1 MAEARSRTPRHWG
14 FHELHC
20 HVASRIVADAAIRP
34 GDLVLDIG
42 AGTGTLS
49 VPLATAGARV
59 VAIELHPERLQA
71 LYERFGSDE
80 RGGVRVVR
88 ADAGSLRLPRQPF
101 RVVANPPFALT
112 TQIIRRLLAP
122 GSRLVAADL
131 VVPRHVLWRWMDRG
145 APGAGRWRKE
155 FVLAQGRRVPRS
167 AFRPAAPAD
176 CVVLTIRRRTALGR
190 GGR

>member
-1 MAEARSRTPRHWG
+1 M
-14 FHELHC
+14 
-20 HVASRIVADAAIRP
+20 ASRIVADAAIRP

-42 AGTGTLS
+42 AGTGALS
-49 VPLATAGARV
+49 VPLAAAGARV
-59 VAIELHPERLQA
+59 VAIELHPERLEA
-71 LYERFGSDE
+71 LHERFGDE
-80 RGGVRVVR
+80 PGTVRVVR
-88 ADAGSLRLPRQPF
+88 ADAGSLRLPRRPF

-112 TQIIRRLLAP
+112 TQIVRRLLAP
-122 GSRLVAADL
+122 GSRLVTADL

-145 APGAGRWRKE
+145 APGAGRWRRE
-155 FVLAQGRRVPRS
+155 FVLGQGRRVPRS

>member
-1 MAEARSRTPRHWG
+1 VAEARSRTPRRWG

-42 AGTGTLS
+42 AGTGALS
-49 VPLATAGARV
+49 GPLATAGARV
-59 VAIELHPERLQA
+59 VAIELHPERLKA
-71 LYERFGSDE
+71 LHRRFSGDE
-80 RGGVRVVR
+80 RDGVRVVR

-122 GSRLVAADL
+122 GSRLVTADL
-131 VVPRHVLWRWMDRG
+131 VVPRHVLGRWLDRG
-145 APGAGRWRKE
+145 APGSGRWRRE
-155 FVLAQGRRVPRS
+155 FVLGQGRRVPRS

-176 CVVLTIRRRTALGR
+176 CVVLTIRRRTGLGR
-190 GGR
+190 AGR